1 MKVRSAVKRM
11 CASCKIVKRKRR
23 IYVVCKK
30 NPRHKQRQ
38 GYHTLA
44 SGASQMNARPMFMMS
59 PTVSI
64 PSMSVPSM
72 LGLSRAAF

>member
-1 MKVRSAVKRM
+1 M
-11 CASCKIVKRKRR
+11 KRKRR

-59 PTVSI
+59 STVSI

-72 LGLSRAAF
+72 LGLSADVLIASNYASIIISLN